1 MPELKPAYL
10 IHGDDHGAIA
20 ERRAGLQALALKQG
34 DAGSVEALAGDA
46 ATPAGVAQA
55 LAAMT
60 FAIGQRVIVV
70 DGVERWKQAEVEQHL
85 VPALKEMP
93 PDTTVALFAR
103 EEGRTKAPAGVH
115 AAVKAAKGQI
125 VEQGTVKPWELPKW
139 AREQAARLGLG
150 ARPGGGE
157 GAGRAGGGAPAAD
170 PARARE
176 AGARTRGCNG
186 PRRLHRGHAATGRD
200 ACQRHCWDAAKP
212 IRVSAQLIEERAAHS
227 AERRVFVLAD
237 ALVGGD
243 AREATLTYL
252 RLRRQGERLGGLGYL
267 MASRVREALAVALR
281 LQAGESAAEVKR
293 TLRMPSRAAERFV
306 ADVARIAD
314 PERLRAA
321 LGVLADLELDTR
333 GGAELRAARSR
344 LSGLDE
350 DTLALRCDRGRSPV
364 RRRSG
369 LAGEHARGA
378 ALLAIA
384 GVAMQRAAL
393 DGGVDA
399 AHQRAVL
406 GLGGLYIA
414 ALHRRF
420 QAPEE
425 RLDRGGVEAVLQA
438 LALGA
443 QDPLL
448 L

>member
-34 DAGSVEALAGDA
+34 DAGSVEVLAGEA

-55 LAAMT
+55 LATMT
-60 FAIGQRVIVV
+60 FAIGRRVIVV

-85 VPALKEMP
+85 VPALREMP

-139 AREQAARLGLG
+139 AREQAARLGL
-150 ARPGGGE
+150 ALDQ
-157 GAGRAGGGAPAAD
+157 A
-170 PARARE
+170 
-176 AGARTRGCNG
+176 
-186 PRRLHRGHAATGRD
+186 
-200 ACQRHCWDAAKP
+200 AAKALVAQVGERQQRLLRELEKLALELDVVTGAEP

-227 AERRVFVLAD
+227 AERRVFALAD

-243 AREATLTYL
+243 ARGATLTYL

-306 ADVARIAD
+306 ADVARAD

-344 LSGLDE
+344 RSGLHE
-350 DTLALRCDRGRSPV
+350 DTLALR
-364 RRRSG
+364 
-369 LAGEHARGA
+369 
-378 ALLAIA
+378 AIA
-384 GVAMQRAAL
+384 RITG
-393 DGGVDA
+393 
-399 AHQRAVL
+399 
-406 GLGGLYIA
+406 
-414 ALHRRF
+414 
-420 QAPEE
+420 
-425 RLDRGGVEAVLQA
+425 
-438 LALGA
+438 
-443 QDPLL
+443 
-448 L
+448 